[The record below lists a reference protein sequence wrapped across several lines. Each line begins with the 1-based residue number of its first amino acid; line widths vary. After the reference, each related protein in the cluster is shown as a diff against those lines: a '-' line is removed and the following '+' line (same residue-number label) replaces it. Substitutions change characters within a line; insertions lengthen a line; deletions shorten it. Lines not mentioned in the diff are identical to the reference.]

1 MSATALLVVSLIS
14 PLIFAGVIWLTRAG
28 AKRTSAALAACLAAA
43 VFSLGW
49 DALAVQMDWWS
60 YRAHGDVLA
69 MLALSIS
76 GAFVFGGAA
85 GLLGWRMMRASGWT
99 GAVTFLA
106 GFVGVGLLRD
116 HTLQANTTLFAF
128 GAGPMQQVMAGVG
141 YLSLAVTVQVTLL
154 LIAGHPQRDQMR
166 NPG

>member
-1 MSATALLVVSLIS
+1 
-14 PLIFAGVIWLTRAG
+14 
-28 AKRTSAALAACLAAA
+28 
-43 VFSLGW
+43 
-49 DALAVQMDWWS
+49 MDWWS
-60 YRAHGDVLA
+60 YRAQGDVLA

-116 HTLQANTTLFAF
+116 HTLQGEYDPVRVRRGTDA
-128 GAGPMQQVMAGVG
+128 AGDGGRRAISP
-141 YLSLAVTVQVTLL
+141 SL
-154 LIAGHPQRDQMR
+154 
-166 NPG
+166 